1 MTAIDARAKAAD
13 VSEAVK
19 KAEAYRDNVFTA
31 YTSLR
36 DDIDA
41 LEALVPAELWPVPTY
56 ADLLF
61 KL

>member
-1 MTAIDARAKAAD
+1 MPD
-13 VSEAVK
+13 AVK

-36 DDIDA
+36 EDIDA
-41 LEALVPAELWPVPTY
+41 LEGIIPSDLWPVPTY